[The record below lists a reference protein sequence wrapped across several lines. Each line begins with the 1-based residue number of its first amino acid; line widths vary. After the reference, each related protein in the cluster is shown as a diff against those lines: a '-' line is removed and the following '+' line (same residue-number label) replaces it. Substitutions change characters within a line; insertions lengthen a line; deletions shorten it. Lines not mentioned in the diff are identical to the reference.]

1 MTLIASISGIRGT
14 IGGESEMNLTPIDIV
29 RFTSAFGMWMTT
41 KSTSRKVVVGRDARQ
56 SGLMVEQLVCGTLVG
71 LGFEVVNLGL
81 STTPTVEMAV
91 TEFEAAGGIVL
102 TASHNPREW
111 NALKLLNRKGEFV
124 TNKAG
129 LDIQEI
135 ARNGYFTYANID
147 ELGHVVHVNDFAEVH
162 IRKILDLP
170 YIDAFAVGASNL
182 RILVDA
188 VNSSGGIYVPQLLRA
203 MGITDIVELNCE
215 PNGKFAHNPEPL
227 KQNLVDTC
235 AAIKQHRCD
244 LGIVVDPDVDRLVL
258 IDENG
263 ELFGEEYT
271 LVAVADYILQ
281 QKKGVVV
288 SNLSSSRALRD
299 LAERHGC
306 AYFASAVGEVNVTE
320 IMKRKDAVIGGEGN
334 GGVILPDLHYGR
346 DALVGI
352 ALFLTHLV
360 KSRMKMSELRATYP
374 DYYMSKQKADLNPA
388 VDMGALLQRLEE
400 KYSTEETNNVDG
412 LKIDFASSWVHLR
425 RSNTE
430 PIIRIYSEAKTQDE
444 ADSLA
449 DKFRT
454 EIVSMVE
461 ANQ

>member
-1 MTLIASISGIRGT
+1 
-14 IGGESEMNLTPIDIV
+14 MNLTPIDIV

-41 KSTSRKVVVGRDARQ
+41 KSTSRKVVVGRDARE

-71 LGFEVVNLGL
+71 LGFEVLNLGL

-91 TEFEAAGGIVL
+91 MEFEAAGGIVL

-147 ELGHVVHVNDFAEVH
+147 ELGHVVHINDFAEVH

-182 RILVDA
+182 RILVDG

-203 MGITDIVELNCE
+203 MGISDIVELNCE

-271 LVAVADYILQ
+271 LVAVADYMLQ

-360 KSRMKMSELRATYP
+360 KSRLKMSELRATYP

-388 VDMGALLQRLEE
+388 VDMAALLQRLEE
-400 KYSTEETNNVDG
+400 KYSSEETNNVDG
-412 LKIDFASSWVHLR
+412 LKIDFPSSWVHLR
-425 RSNTE
+425 KSNTE